1 MDVPN
6 VRDGARE
13 APVTKRDLFD
23 ALCAVA
29 DALQDECVRVDFSPH
44 KLALEAIVERVDV
57 LIDQILEDGVQDDGP
72 PRRPGEG
79 RWTLPKRPEES
90 VC

>member
-1 MDVPN
+1 
-6 VRDGARE
+6 
-13 APVTKRDLFD
+13 L
-23 ALCAVA
+23 
-29 DALQDECVRVDFSPH
+29 DFSPH

-57 LIDQILEDGVQDDGP
+57 LIDQVLEEGVQDDGP